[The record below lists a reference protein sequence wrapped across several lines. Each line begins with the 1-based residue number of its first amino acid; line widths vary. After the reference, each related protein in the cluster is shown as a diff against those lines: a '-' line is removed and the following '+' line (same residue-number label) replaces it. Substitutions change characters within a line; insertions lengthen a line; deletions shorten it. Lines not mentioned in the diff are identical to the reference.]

1 MKAFTQ
7 QEKKAILFL
16 SAFFVVGI
24 IVGKIRNGMFYS
36 YPTSTHQEKSEFKS
50 LDQSVYDDNMETES
64 SESISVHQ
72 GLINIHDADKDA
84 LITLPKI
91 GPETTKRII
100 KYRKDYGKFLSVN
113 DLKNKK
119 GIGENTL
126 AQIASLITIKP
137 EEKSK

>member
-50 LDQSVYDDNMETES
+50 LDQSVYDDNMESEA

-84 LITLPKI
+84 LIILPKI
-91 GPETTKRII
+91 GPVTAERII
-100 KYRKDYGKFLSVN
+100 KYREDYGKFSSVN
-113 DLKNKK
+113 DFKKNK
-119 GIGENTL
+119 ENW
-126 AQIASLITIKP
+126 
-137 EEKSK
+137 

>member
-7 QEKKAILFL
+7 
-16 SAFFVVGI
+16 
-24 IVGKIRNGMFYS
+24 Y
-36 YPTSTHQEKSEFKS
+36 EKSECKS
-50 LDQSVYDDNMETES
+50 LAQSVYDDNMETET

-72 GLINIHDADKDA
+72 GLININDADKDA

-91 GPETTKRII
+91 GPETTERII

-137 EEKSK
+137 VEKKVNE